1 MWGFNFAAG
10 AKKEKVLLCAASWK
24 KRQLVSKYDA
34 GAATCACR
42 KAQVLAGKMI
52 ISSGGH
58 LILFLLHGQ
67 YLRGALR
74 KADCI
79 PLFQGQGVSSQQGRL
94 QDL

>member
-10 AKKEKVLLCAASWK
+10 AKKEKCTLMCSCFKEEAACEQVRSG
-24 KRQLVSKYDA
+24 
-34 GAATCACR
+34 GAACACR

-58 LILFLLHGQ
+58 LILFLLHEQ